1 MLFLVFLIVCLCFSN
16 QNAHAQAEKRPGKK
30 PDLSPKKRLLRKYGK
45 TKTDKYKGEVRVT
58 KGKTNKS
65 GKTITAPTRKNAP
78 KTGISGLVNRIATPK
93 KHKGVSGLIIKEKA
107 KDLKQRG
114 VSGLIVRVS
123 PPKKHK
129 GISGL
134 IIKVTP
140 KDLKKRSISGL
151 VIRVEAPKQHK
162 GVSGFVIRV
171 SPNKITK
178 REGSYKGVSM
188 SLVNRHKKAIN
199 RQSKQIAN
207 YKGTF
212 TYVDKR
218 ATLYA
223 RKGKQAS
230 TYKGFIRV
238 RKRPYM
244 ATTHTYQR
252 KNYSKP
258 YDIRNLKKGL
268 WLPKKGDMPRYMRQK
283 VARPKADRAERQI
296 WDTYA
301 PNMTK
306 RNTKLKKITNASG
319 TNSTGMPQRI
329 NPKDLNKKDKNPLPR

>member
-1 MLFLVFLIVCLCFSN
+1 MFLVICLCFSN
-16 QNAHAQAEKRPGKK
+16 QNAQAQAEKRPNKK

-45 TKTDKYKGEVRVT
+45 TKTDKYKGEIQVT
-58 KGKTNKS
+58 KGKTDKS
-65 GKTITAPTRKNAP
+65 GKAITVQTRKQAK
-78 KTGISGLVNRIATPK
+78 KTGISGLITRVTQPK
-93 KHKGVSGLIIKEKA
+93 KHKGVSGLITRIE
-107 KDLKQRG
+107 Q
-114 VSGLIVRVS
+114 
-123 PPKKHK
+123 PKK
-129 GISGL
+129 
-134 IIKVTP
+134 
-140 KDLKKRSISGL
+140 
-151 VIRVEAPKQHK
+151 HK

-178 REGSYKGVSM
+178 REGSYKGVPM

-199 RQSKQIAN
+199 NQRKKIAQ
-207 YKGTF
+207 YKGMF

-223 RKGKQAS
+223 RKGKQASTYKGTVRYVDKRATLYAQKGKQAS

-244 ATTHTYQR
+244 ATTHTYQK

-283 VARPKADRAERQI
+283 VARPKADKSERQI

-301 PNMTK
+301 PNTTK
-306 RNTKLKKITNASG
+306 RNTKLTKATNASG
-319 TNSTGMPQRI
+319 TNSTGMPQRT

>member
-1 MLFLVFLIVCLCFSN
+1 MICLCFSN
-16 QNAHAQAEKRPGKK
+16 QNAQAQAEKRPKKK

-65 GKTITAPTRKNAP
+65 GKAITVQTRKNTRKA
-78 KTGISGLVNRIATPK
+78 GISGLIT
-93 KHKGVSGLIIKEKA
+93 
-107 KDLKQRG
+107 
-114 VSGLIVRVS
+114 RVAQ
-123 PPKKHK
+123 PKKHK

-151 VIRVEAPKQHK
+151 VIRVQQPKKHK

-178 REGSYKGVSM
+178 REGSYKGVPM

-199 RQSKQIAN
+199 RQSKQIAR
-207 YKGTF
+207 YSGTVR
-212 TYVDKR
+212 YVDKR

-244 ATTHTYQR
+244 ATTHTYQK

-283 VARPKADRAERQI
+283 VARPKADGAERQI

-301 PNMTK
+301 PNTTK
-306 RNTKLKKITNASG
+306 RNTKLTKATNASG
-319 TNSTGMPQRI
+319 TNSTGMPQRT

>member
-1 MLFLVFLIVCLCFSN
+1 MKKPKKILLFLTFLLICLCFSN
-16 QNAHAQAEKRPGKK
+16 QNAYAQAEKRPGKK

-58 KGKTNKS
+58 KAKMGKS
-65 GKTITAPTRKNAP
+65 GKAITGQVRKSNKQP
-78 KTGISGLVNRIATPK
+78 KSISGLVIKERQRDLK
-93 KHKGVSGLIIKEKA
+93 KKSISGLVI
-107 KDLKQRG
+107 
-114 VSGLIVRVS
+114 RVA

-134 IIKVTP
+134 VIKVIP
-140 KDLKKRSISGL
+140 KDLKKRSISG
-151 VIRVEAPKQHK
+151 
-162 GVSGFVIRV
+162 FVIRV
-171 SPNKITK
+171 LPNKITK
-178 REGSYKGVSM
+178 REGSYKGVPM
-188 SLVNRHKKAIN
+188 SLVNKHKKAIN
-199 RQSKQIAN
+199 RQRSQIAN

-238 RKRPYM
+238 RKRPHL
-244 ATTHTYQR
+244 ATTHTYQ
-252 KNYSKP
+252 KKYYSKP
-258 YDIRNLKKGL
+258 YDVRYLKKGI
-268 WLPKKGDMPRYMRQK
+268 WLPRKGDMPRYMRQK
-283 VARPKADRAERQI
+283 VARPKADKSERQI

-301 PNMTK
+301 PNDQKKNSK
-306 RNTKLKKITNASG
+306 RKGATNVSG
-319 TNSTGMPQRI
+319 TNGTGMPQRI